1 MNLAVGSI
9 GVCAVMMS
17 GYLMQ
22 TIGLPVWAAVIG
34 ALALGA
40 ALGWLNGFAIVRTGV
55 NSFII
60 TLASANLFSGAMLI
74 LTKAVPLNG
83 LPPSV
88 GNFGK
93 MKFGFVSP
101 LLLVA
106 IGLGILL
113 FILFR
118 YATLGRQI
126 LAAGANPRAAAM
138 SGVPV
143 GRVIIIAHMLSGL
156 LAAIAGVLVVA
167 RLAAAMPAVGGQDW
181 LLPSFLGP
189 VLGGTLLSGG
199 FVSVVGT
206 ALGAL
211 LVSTIRSGL
220 LVLQIGSFWLQ
231 FFLGIILLLAVLVDR
246 YRSVYAERRK
256 IVRS

>member
-1 MNLAVGSI
+1 V
-9 GVCAVMMS
+9 V
-17 GYLMQ
+17 
-22 TIGLPVWAAVIG
+22 
-34 ALALGA
+34 
-40 ALGWLNGFAIVRTGV
+40 
-55 NSFII
+55 
-60 TLASANLFSGAMLI
+60 
-74 LTKAVPLNG
+74 
-83 LPPSV
+83 
-88 GNFGK
+88 
-93 MKFGFVSP
+93 
-101 LLLVA
+101 
-106 IGLGILL
+106 L